1 VIRIGIGYDLHT
13 FAEGRRLVLGGVEI
27 PFVKGLQGHSD
38 GDVVLHAVADA
49 LLGASGN
56 GDIGE
61 HFPDS
66 DDRYRDIDSALILK
80 DVLKRLNKD
89 GWRLNN
95 IDIIIILEEPKLEH
109 FKENIRDSIAGI
121 MDIDKRRVN
130 IKATTAEGVGAIGKN
145 EAAASQAVALIE
157 KR

>member
-1 VIRIGIGYDLHT
+1 MIRIGIGYDLHT